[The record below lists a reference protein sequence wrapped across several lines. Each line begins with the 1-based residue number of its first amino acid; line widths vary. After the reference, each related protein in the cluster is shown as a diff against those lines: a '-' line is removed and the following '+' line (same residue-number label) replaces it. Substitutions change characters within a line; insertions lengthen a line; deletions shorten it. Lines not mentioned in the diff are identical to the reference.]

1 MGTFGDI
8 QSGKGGTYRKANE
21 AESAAA
27 RDAKRRVKNTPD
39 QLRALTKGI
48 LLSGADEVDARGAQL
63 ETMLGNVG
71 KRLKGQEPEYTGRQA
86 YDAVMKAQAEADKAY
101 QNANPI
107 ESTALTAGGS
117 LLMPGGGAIAKGV
130 LGSGKGLLGSTAL
143 GARAFRGAML
153 GGLLGGVEGFAGGD
167 QGKRVEGAKQGATVG
182 GLLGGGLPVA
192 GGIIGSTGKAAARIA
207 NKASGGRI
215 SDVIGSALER
225 PGPVKATA
233 DAIGAVTG
241 RTPQNPLDPR
251 STAGQRLAAALKA
264 DGLSPEQVRAAQNEW
279 LKNGVTPQLMNLGGE
294 NTRRLLRAA
303 ANKGGAA
310 NTQAVKNVNQLAA
323 DLQGSV
329 IDRTRQ
335 LTPGETRSAQQ
346 FAEDIVERRGNLASQ
361 QYKGAYETPIRVT
374 PQVDD
379 PLMGAPGRAALLRA
393 RKAAEARRDFPQ
405 MQQLDELLA
414 SMESGAPTEV
424 SAGALDRARI
434 AMGNAGRG
442 ALEDPRTRDIAG
454 GMFSRADDIDAM
466 LAQVPELQPARQTY
480 RGMTGQEK
488 ALELGGSQPFT
499 DPNAYQAELRKLMEM
514 QTPVDNPFPVSGE
527 DIRGAAGVGLRDDI
541 IRNVGAP
548 TEGAT
553 GYLNRLATGTNTG
566 RVLEET
572 FPGKAQPYREG
583 VGQLVQQLNDAR
595 FVSPNSGS
603 KTAAV
608 LEETGL
614 LDALPPTSK
623 TALVMRALDMLRRGL
638 TLTEQERAALM
649 ELGVGTDIERAL
661 QALPREA
668 SPVSQYGL
676 TPLIA
681 ATPQ

>member
-1 MGTFGDI
+1 MGTYGDL

-63 ETMLGNVG
+63 ETMLSNVG

-107 ESTALTAGGS
+107 ESTVLTAGGS

-130 LGSGKGLLGSTAL
+130 MGSGKGLLGSTAL
-143 GARAFRGAML
+143 GARAARGAGI
-153 GGLLGGVEGFAGGD
+153 GGLLGGIEGFAGGE
-167 QGKRVEGAKQGATVG
+167 QGKRVEGAKSGAAIG
-182 GLLGGGLPVA
+182 AGLGAALPVA
-192 GGIIGSTGKAAARIA
+192 GSVVGQVGKGAKRVA
-207 NKASGGRI
+207 NKIAGGT
-215 SDVIGSALER
+215 L
-225 PGPVKATA
+225 T
-233 DAIGAVTG
+233 
-241 RTPQNPLDPR
+241 NPNVA
-251 STAGQRLAAALKA
+251 AGERLAAALKA

-303 ANKGGAA
+303 ANKGGTA
-310 NTQAVKNVNQLAA
+310 NTQAVQNVNQLAA

-335 LTPGETRSAQQ
+335 LTPGEARPAQQ

-414 SMESGAPTEV
+414 SMESGAPAEV

-454 GMFSRADDIDAM
+454 GMFSRADDIDAV

-480 RGMTGQEK
+480 RGMTGQER
-488 ALELGGSQPFT
+488 AVELGRNNAFT
-499 DPNAYQAELRKLMEM
+499 DPNAYQDELRKLMEM
-514 QTPVDNPFPVSGE
+514 QTPVGNPFPVSGE

-541 IRNVGAP
+541 IRNVGSP

-572 FPGKAQPYREG
+572 FPGQAQPYREG

>member
-1 MGTFGDI
+1 MGTYGDL

-71 KRLKGQEPEYTGRQA
+71 KRLTGKEPEYTGRQA

-101 QNANPI
+101 QAANPI

-117 LLMPGGGAIAKGV
+117 LLMPGGGAVAKGV

-153 GGLLGGVEGFAGGD
+153 GGLLGGVEGFAGGE
-167 QGKRVEGAKQGATVG
+167 QGKRVEGAKSGAAIG
-182 GLLGGGLPVA
+182 AGLGAALPVA
-192 GGIIGSTGKAAARIA
+192 GAAVGQVGKGAKRVA
-207 NKASGGRI
+207 NKIAGGT
-215 SDVIGSALER
+215 L
-225 PGPVKATA
+225 T
-233 DAIGAVTG
+233 
-241 RTPQNPLDPR
+241 NPNVA
-251 STAGQRLAAALKA
+251 AGERLAAALKA
-264 DGLSPEQVRAAQNEW
+264 DGLSPEQIRAAQNEW

-335 LTPGETRSAQQ
+335 LTPGEARPAQQ

-527 DIRGAAGVGLRDDI
+527 DIRGAAGVGLRDEI

-572 FPGKAQPYREG
+572 FPGQAQPYREG
-583 VGQLVQQLNDAR
+583 IGQLVQQLNDAR

-623 TALVMRALDMLRRGL
+623 TALVMRALDMLRRGQ
-638 TLTEQERAALM
+638 TLTDQERAALM

>member
-1 MGTFGDI
+1 MGTFGDL

-71 KRLKGQEPEYTGRQA
+71 KRIMGQEPEYTGRQA

-101 QNANPI
+101 QEANPI

-143 GARAFRGAML
+143 GARAARGAAL
-153 GGLLGGVEGFAGGD
+153 GGLLGGVEGFAGGE
-167 QGKRVEGAKQGATVG
+167 QGQRVEGAKSGAAIG
-182 GLLGGGLPVA
+182 AGLGAALPVA
-192 GGIIGSTGKAAARIA
+192 GVALGSAGKGAKRIA
-207 NKASGGRI
+207 NKATGGK
-215 SDVIGSALER
+215 L
-225 PGPVKATA
+225 T
-233 DAIGAVTG
+233 
-241 RTPQNPLDPR
+241 NPNVA
-251 STAGQRLAAALKA
+251 AGERLAAALKA
-264 DGLSPEQVRAAQNEW
+264 DGLSPDQIRAAQNEW

-310 NTQAVKNVNQLAA
+310 NTQAVQNVNQLAA

-335 LTPGETRSAQQ
+335 LTPGESRPAQQ

-454 GMFSRADDIDAM
+454 GMFSRADDIDAL

-480 RGMTGQEK
+480 RGMTGQER
-488 ALELGGSQPFT
+488 AVDLGRDNAFS

-553 GYLNRLATGTNTG
+553 GYLNRLSTGTNTG

-572 FPGKAQPYREG
+572 FPGQAQPYREG

-603 KTAAV
+603 KTAAA

-623 TALVMRALDMLRRGL
+623 TALVMRAIDMLRRGL

-649 ELGVGTDIERAL
+649 ELGAGTDIERAL
-661 QALPREA
+661 QALPQETT
-668 SPVSQYGL
+668 PISQRAL
-676 TPLIA
+676 VPIIA
-681 ATPQ
+681 GTPQ

>member
-1 MGTFGDI
+1 MGTYGDL

-71 KRLKGQEPEYTGRQA
+71 KRLQGQEPEYTGRQA

-107 ESTALTAGGS
+107 ESTVLTAGGS

-143 GARAFRGAML
+143 GARAARGAGI
-153 GGLLGGVEGFAGGD
+153 GGLLGGIEGFAGGE
-167 QGKRVEGAKQGATVG
+167 QGKRVEGAKSGAAIG
-182 GLLGGGLPVA
+182 AGLGAALPVA
-192 GGIIGSTGKAAARIA
+192 GAAIGLAGKGAKRVA
-207 NKASGGRI
+207 NKLAGGT
-215 SDVIGSALER
+215 L
-225 PGPVKATA
+225 T
-233 DAIGAVTG
+233 
-241 RTPQNPLDPR
+241 NPNVA
-251 STAGQRLAAALKA
+251 AGERLAAALKK
-264 DGLSPEQVRAAQNEW
+264 DGLSPDQIRAAQNEW

-310 NTQAVKNVNQLAA
+310 NTQAVQNVNQLAA

-335 LTPGETRSAQQ
+335 LTPGETRPAQQ
-346 FAEDIVERRGNLASQ
+346 LAEDIVERRGNLASQ

-454 GMFSRADDIDAM
+454 GMFSRADDIDAV

-480 RGMTGQEK
+480 RGMTGQER
-488 ALELGGSQPFT
+488 AVELGRNNAFT
-499 DPNAYQAELRKLMEM
+499 DPDAYQAELRKLMEM

-541 IRNVGAP
+541 IRNVGSP

-572 FPGKAQPYREG
+572 FPGQAQPYREG

-603 KTAAV
+603 QTAMR

-623 TALVMRALDMLRRGL
+623 TAMVMRALGMLRRGL

-668 SPVSQYGL
+668 SPISQYGL

>member
-1 MGTFGDI
+1 MGTFGDL

-21 AESAAA
+21 AESAAD

-71 KRLKGQEPEYTGRQA
+71 KRLTGQEPEYSGRQA
-86 YDAVMKAQAEADKAY
+86 YDAVMKAQAEADAAY
-101 QNANPI
+101 QQAHPI

-143 GARAFRGAML
+143 GARAARGAGI
-153 GGLLGGVEGFAGGD
+153 GGLLGGVEGFAGAAPGER
-167 QGKRVEGAKQGATVG
+167 GEGAQRGAAVG
-182 GLLGGGLPVA
+182 AALGGALPVA
-192 GGIIGSTGKAAARIA
+192 GSAVGSAAKGAKRVA
-207 NKASGGRI
+207 NKVAGGNLTNPN
-215 SDVIGSALER
+215 VAAGER
-225 PGPVKATA
+225 
-233 DAIGAVTG
+233 
-241 RTPQNPLDPR
+241 L
-251 STAGQRLAAALKA
+251 SAALKA
-264 DGLSPEQVRAAQNEW
+264 DGLSPDQIRTAKNEW
-279 LKNGVTPQLMNLGGE
+279 LKNGVSPQLMNLGGE

-303 ANKGGAA
+303 AGKGGAA
-310 NTQAVKNVNQLAA
+310 NTQAVQNVNQLAA

-335 LTPGETRSAQQ
+335 LTPGEQRPAGQ
-346 FAEDIVERRGNLASQ
+346 FAKDIAETRGNLASQ
-361 QYKGAYETPIRVT
+361 QYAGPYQTPLRVT
-374 PQVDD
+374 PQPND
-379 PLMGAPGRAALLRA
+379 PLMGAPGRSALMRA
-393 RKAAEARRDFPQ
+393 RAAAEARRDFPQ
-405 MQQLDELLA
+405 MQQIDELLA
-414 SMESGAPTEV
+414 SMESGAPVDV

-434 AMGNAGRG
+434 AMGNTGRS
-442 ALEDPRTRDIAG
+442 LSEDPKTRDIAG
-454 GMFSRADDIDAM
+454 GYFGREADIDAL
-466 LAQVPELQPARQTY
+466 LASVPELQPARQTF
-480 RGMTGQEK
+480 RGMTGQER
-488 ALELGGSQPFT
+488 AVELGRDNAFS
-499 DPNAYQAELRKLMEM
+499 DPNAYQDELRRLMEM

-553 GYLNRLATGTNTG
+553 GFLNRLSTGTNTG

-572 FPGKAQPYREG
+572 FPGQAQGYREG

-595 FVSPNSGS
+595 FVSPNTGS
-603 KTAAV
+603 QTATR

-623 TALVMRALDMLRRGL
+623 TALVMRAIDMLRRGL
-638 TLTEQERAALM
+638 TLTDQERAALM
-649 ELGVGTDIERAL
+649 ELGAGTDIERAL

-668 SPVSQYGL
+668 APVSQYGL